1 MNGRKRKV
9 QIKFYVTEEERAL
22 IEQKMKLVPTQNM
35 AAYLRK
41 IAIDG
46 YIIQTDHSD
55 IKGMTAEIQKI
66 GVNINQI
73 AKRVNATGSVYQED
87 IEEIKGGAC
96 GDMAVTKIKPIKS
109 TLSKALDYIQN
120 PDKTDGKMLVSSFG
134 CSYETAD
141 IEFGFTLAQAIDK
154 GNNLA
159 HHLIQSFEPGEV
171 DYEKA
176 HEIGKQLA
184 DAVTKGQHEY
194 VLTTHID
201 KGHIHNHIIF
211 CAVNFVDY
219 HKYNSNKRSYYG
231 IRNMSDKLCREN
243 GLSVVIPGKGSKG
256 KSYAEYQAEK
266 TGTSWKGKL
275 KIAVDTLIP
284 QVASFEE
291 LLQRLQEAGYEIKP
305 GKYISCRAPG
315 QERFTRLKTLGADY
329 TEEAIKERIAG
340 KRTKAA
346 KAPKEQRGVSLL
358 IDIESSIKAQESRGY
373 EQWAKIHNLKL
384 AAKTMNFLTEHK
396 IEQYADLVSRIEE
409 VNAENEKTA
418 DALKSVE
425 KRLAD
430 MAVLMKHVTT
440 YQKTKP
446 VYEAYRRAK
455 DKDAYRAKQ
464 ESSLILHEAAVKTL
478 KAAGV
483 TKLPN
488 LAAMQEEYGK
498 LQAQKEA
505 LYADYGKLKKQVKEY
520 DVIKQNIDNIL
531 RQGKEPE
538 RKKGKERE

>member
-1 MNGRKRKV
+1 MSNGYCSPDETMQRLKSRERLALIDVREQEEFSRNHVLRASNAPLSRLEFMLPLLVPCKKV
-9 QIKFYVTEEERAL
+9 PIIFMDGGDGDARAGKACERAR
-22 IEQKMKLVPTQNM
+22 EMG
-35 AAYLRK
+35 YRESSCLRGGL
-41 IAIDG
+41 ADWLEAG
-46 YIIQTDHSD
+46 YIAVDGTSC
-55 IKGMTAEIQKI
+55 MT
-66 GVNINQI
+66 
-73 AKRVNATGSVYQED
+73 
-87 IEEIKGGAC
+87 
-96 GDMAVTKIKPIKS
+96 
-109 TLSKALDYIQN
+109 
-120 PDKTDGKMLVSSFG
+120 
-134 CSYETAD
+134 
-141 IEFGFTLAQAIDK
+141 
-154 GNNLA
+154 
-159 HHLIQSFEPGEV
+159 
-171 DYEKA
+171 
-176 HEIGKQLA
+176 
-184 DAVTKGQHEY
+184 
-194 VLTTHID
+194 
-201 KGHIHNHIIF
+201 
-211 CAVNFVDY
+211 
-219 HKYNSNKRSYYG
+219 
-231 IRNMSDKLCREN
+231 
-243 GLSVVIPGKGSKG
+243 
-256 KSYAEYQAEK
+256 KSYAEYLAEK

-275 KIAVDTLIP
+275 KIAVDGLIP
-284 QVASFEE
+284 QVSSFEE
-291 LLQRLQEAGYEIKP
+291 LLSRLQAAGYEIKP
-305 GKYISCRAPG
+305 GKYVSCRAPG

-358 IDIESSIKAQESRGY
+358 IDIENSIKAQESRGY

-409 VNAENEKTA
+409 INAENEKTA

-464 ESSLILHEAAVKTL
+464 ESSLILHEAAAKAL

-505 LYADYGKLKKQVKEY
+505 LYTDYGKLKKQVKEY
-520 DVIKQNIDNIL
+520 DVIKQNIDTIL

-538 RKKGKERE
+538 REKGKERE